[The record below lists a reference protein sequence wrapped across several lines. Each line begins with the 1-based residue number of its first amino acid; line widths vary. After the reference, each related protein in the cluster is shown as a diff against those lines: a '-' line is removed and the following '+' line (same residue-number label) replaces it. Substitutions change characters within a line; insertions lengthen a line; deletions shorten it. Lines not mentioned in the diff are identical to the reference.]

1 MKLDHYLTSLLP
13 TFSKER
19 VMEDCRLTL
28 AELKDTSLP
37 LYAVAVK
44 AFHGHKFKDEEL
56 VNWASVLSRSVK
68 GHKGNLLEAVESA
81 LEQTY
86 KNLVETEKLI
96 DKVYNDEVAS
106 MGLSYLKANL
116 LQFTEWASFTSKYS
130 RRLLIY
136 ILIQETA
143 QYPDSGP
150 TLTQSLEPAEIEWIK
165 THFIHF
171 CTALTA
177 VAQPTEKLKA
187 AIAGIPDISIT
198 TDNLE
203 TLKASQGSSK
213 IDPFSVG
220 LIPAWVNPI
229 YHIRMAWAE
238 YRADRYRATKEEK
251 KVVELRIL
259 NLKRAQE
266 GKADTG
272 VQREIEYSQ
281 RRLSNINGAL
291 AEHERKGKRN
301 G

>member
-28 AELKDTSLP
+28 SELKDTSLP
-37 LYAVAVK
+37 LYATAVK
-44 AFHGHKFKDEEL
+44 AFHGHKFKDEEIA
-56 VNWASVLSRSVK
+56 NWGNVFNRTVK
-68 GHKGNLLEAVESA
+68 GHKGSLLEGVESA

-86 KNLVETEKLI
+86 KNLLEVEKLI

-106 MGLSYLKANL
+106 IGLSYLKANL
-116 LQFTEWASFTSKYS
+116 LQFTEWASFASKYS

-150 TLTQSLEPAEIEWIK
+150 TLSQSLEPAEIEWIK
-165 THFIHF
+165 IHFIHF

-177 VAQPTEKLKA
+177 VAQPTEKLKS

-203 TLKASQGSSK
+203 TLKASQGSAK
-213 IDPFSVG
+213 VDPFSVG
-220 LIPAWVNPI
+220 LIPVWVNPI
-229 YHIRMAWAE
+229 YHIRMTIAE
-238 YRADRYRATKEEK
+238 WRADRYRATKEEK
-251 KVVELRIL
+251 KLVELRIL
-259 NLKRAQE
+259 NLKRAQD

-272 VQREIEYSQ
+272 VQKEIDYSQ
-281 RRLSNINGAL
+281 RRLSNINSTL
-291 AEHERKGKRN
+291 DEYERKGKRN